1 MSQSLPKEQAKGPEK
16 TKGGSA
22 PEGSPSVLGQEKPVK
37 ANDSTSFLDVPL
49 QTSFRRSSDTIS
61 DVSLYSTD
69 NENERRTGRM
79 LAVSSGNRL
88 SSLSPAPLLKPRTR
102 KQKFQAFWAANKG
115 LALVIL
121 AQLFGTLMN
130 VTIRVLEVDG
140 SHGPKMHPF
149 QVGRASVSKFWNSH
163 RLK

>member
-16 TKGGSA
+16 TNGASA
-22 PEGSPSVLGQEKPVK
+22 PEGSPSILAQGKPVK
-37 ANDSTSFLDVPL
+37 ANDNNSYLDVPF
-49 QTSFRRSSDTIS
+49 QTSLRRSSDTIS
-61 DVSLYSTD
+61 DVSIYSAD
-69 NENERRTGRM
+69 NENERSTGR
-79 LAVSSGNRL
+79 LLTVSPGNRL
-88 SSLSPAPLLKPRTR
+88 SSLSPAPLLRPRTW

-149 QVGRASVSKFWNSH
+149 QVGRSISN
-163 RLK
+163 